1 MRGAKFFMVLLVTL
15 LAGCVP
21 GFLTDA
27 ATRIAYDIEAGAG
40 RLGGSEGSR
49 VTINHATPSKSGECE
64 GPYKLQ
70 VDKVGMLVIWCL
82 DAAGKTV
89 SSHTTSY
96 FARFVDTPQT
106 WILDKPSRAPLVIE
120 IERRNGR
127 ATVAD
132 VR

>member
-1 MRGAKFFMVLLVTL
+1 MRGARCYMVLLVML

-49 VTINHATPSKSGECE
+49 VTIQHQTPSKSGECE

-82 DAAGKTV
+82 DAAGTTV

-120 IERRNGR
+120 IERRSGR
-127 ATVAD
+127 AVVVD

>member
-1 MRGAKFFMVLLVTL
+1 MRGATLSLVLPAML
-15 LAGCVP
+15 LAACVP

-27 ATRIAYDIEAGAG
+27 ATRIAYDIEAGAS
-40 RLGGSEGSR
+40 RLGAADGSR
-49 VTINHATPSKSGECE
+49 VMIDHKTPSRSGECE

-70 VDKVGMLVIWCL
+70 VDKVGMLVIWCK
-82 DAAGKTV
+82 DEAGKTV

-106 WILDKPSRAPLVIE
+106 WIIDKPARAPLNIA

-127 ATVAD
+127 AVITD

>member
-1 MRGAKFFMVLLVTL
+1 MRHARIVLAVLAIL
-15 LAGCVP
+15 IAGCVP
-21 GFLTDA
+21 SFLTDA

-40 RLGGSEGSR
+40 RLGASDGSH
-49 VTINHATPSKSGECE
+49 VTIDHKTPSKSGECE

-70 VDKVGMLVIWCL
+70 VDKVGMLVIWCM
-82 DAAGKTV
+82 DEAGKTV

-106 WILDKPSRAPLVIE
+106 WIIDKPAHALLQIE
-120 IERRNGR
+120 LERRSGR
-127 ATVAD
+127 AVVVD